1 MKENSSRLLV
11 YGADMLFVVKI
22 AVFQTDSDEDVSEVH
37 EIVKECQHSLNR

>member
-1 MKENSSRLLV
+1 MKGNSSGLLV

-37 EIVKECQHSLNR
+37 EIVKECQQIIDH